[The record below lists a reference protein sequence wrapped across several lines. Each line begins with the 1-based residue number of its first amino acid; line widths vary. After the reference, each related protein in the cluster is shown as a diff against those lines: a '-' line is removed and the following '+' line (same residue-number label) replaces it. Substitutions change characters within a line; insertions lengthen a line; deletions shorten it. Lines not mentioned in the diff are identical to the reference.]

1 MIYGYA
7 RVSTVGQANDG
18 NSLPDQTKLILERY
32 PTAKIVSEAMSGA
45 EERPIFNKLIDKLV
59 KGDIL
64 VVTKLDR
71 FCRATKEGLEYI
83 DILSGK
89 GVIVHILN
97 MGLIEDTPI
106 GRMIV
111 TNLLAYAEFERA
123 MIKERTMAGK
133 AYKKANDP
141 EYKEGRKIKE
151 VSEFEKFFKKTKKGE
166 LSVVESC
173 KALGISRS
181 KWYKLAREVS

>member
-32 PTAKIVSEAMSGA
+32 PTAEIVSEALSGA
-45 EERPIFNKLIDKLV
+45 EQRPIFNKLIDKMQ

-83 DILSGK
+83 DILRGK
-89 GVIVHILN
+89 GVVVHILN

-141 EYKEGRKIKE
+141 EYKEGRKTIT
-151 VSEFEKFFKKTKKGE
+151 VPDFEKFFKKSKNGE
-166 LSVVESC
+166 LSVKEC
-173 KALGISRS
+173 CNALGISRS
-181 KWYKLAREVS
+181 KWYSLCREA

>member
-18 NSLPDQTKLILERY
+18 NSLPDQTKLILDRY
-32 PTAKIVSEAMSGA
+32 PTAEIVSEAMSGA
-45 EERPIFNKLIDKLV
+45 EERPIFNALIDKLQ
-59 KGDIL
+59 KGDTL

-83 DILSGK
+83 DVLSGK
-89 GVIVHILN
+89 GVLVHILN

-141 EYKEGRKIKE
+141 DFKEGRKSIKPENFLEIKKDVDNGLMSIKE
-151 VSEFEKFFKKTKKGE
+151 AI
-166 LSVVESC
+166 SVMN
-173 KALGISRS
+173 ISRS
-181 KWYKLAREVS
+181 SWYKYCREA

>member
-1 MIYGYA
+1 MIYGYV

-18 NSLPDQTKLILERY
+18 NSLPDQTKLILDRY
-32 PTAKIVSEAMSGA
+32 PNAKIVSEAMSGA
-45 EERPIFNKLIDKLV
+45 EERPIFDALV
-59 KGDIL
+59 DQLQQGDTL

-71 FCRATKEGLEYI
+71 FCRATKEGLGYI

-89 GVIVHILN
+89 GVMVHILN
-97 MGLIEDTPI
+97 MGLIEDSPI

-133 AYKKANDP
+133 AYKKATDP
-141 EYKEGRKIKE
+141 NFREGRKNVDVPDFPKY
-151 VSEFEKFFKKTKKGE
+151 FAKNKKGE
-166 LSVVESC
+166 MTAVEC
-173 KALGISRS
+173 CQELGISRS
-181 KWYKLAREVS
+181 KWYSLCRGF

>member
-1 MIYGYA
+1 MIYGYV

-18 NSLPDQTKLILERY
+18 NSLPDQTKLILDRY
-32 PTAKIVSEAMSGA
+32 PNAKIVSEAMSGA
-45 EERPIFNKLIDKLV
+45 EERPIFDKLV
-59 KGDIL
+59 DSLQSGDTL

-71 FCRATKEGLEYI
+71 FCRATKEGLGYI

-89 GVIVHILN
+89 GVMVHILN
-97 MGLIEDTPI
+97 MGLIEDSPI

-133 AYKKANDP
+133 AYKKATDP
-141 EYKEGRKIKE
+141 NFREGRKSVKPDNFEKIKKE
-151 VSEFEKFFKKTKKGE
+151 VENGFMSIKD
-166 LSVVESC
+166 
-173 KALGISRS
+173 AIANLGISRS
-181 KWYKLAREVS
+181 SWYKYCKEC

>member
-18 NSLPDQTKLILERY
+18 NSLPDQTKLILDRY
-32 PTAKIVSEAMSGA
+32 PTAEIVSETLSGA
-45 EERPIFNKLIDKLV
+45 EQRPIFNKLIDKMV

-83 DILSGK
+83 DILRSK
-89 GVIVHILN
+89 GVVVHILN

-141 EYKEGRKIKE
+141 AYKEGRKTKE
-151 VSEFEKFFKKTKKGE
+151 VSDFEKFFKKTKNGE
-166 LSVVESC
+166 ISVIDCC
-173 KALGISRS
+173 KVLGISRS
-181 KWYKLAREVS
+181 KWYSLCRET